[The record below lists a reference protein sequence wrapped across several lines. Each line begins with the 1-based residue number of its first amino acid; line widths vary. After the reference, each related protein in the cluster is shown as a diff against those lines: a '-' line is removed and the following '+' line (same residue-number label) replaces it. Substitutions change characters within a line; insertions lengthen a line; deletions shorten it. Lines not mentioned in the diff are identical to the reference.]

1 MFLSF
6 NKTFACIY
14 KKDIEFGSDEVP
26 LKGFTYK

>member
-6 NKTFACIY
+6 NKTFVCIY
-14 KKDIEFGSDEVP
+14 KKDNKFGSDEVP